1 MGSSPYQRRSPRP
14 EQQRETLSSHD
25 PLIKLSVDVRLKNTV
40 NQRLTSGLRMG
51 THAVQS
57 DTWDEVKNML
67 WGIIQRELKPLA
79 IPTGAPP
86 VWTVDEHEPAIVMFE
101 KYTSLKMNGKV
112 LNPWTSA
119 KDREYLRKHKE
130 EPAILS
136 VYRYAVAPV
145 GRTRSQETQAS
156 ARARNYKGPP
166 PNLVTQFRPASN
178 PSEQQLQHV
187 QRSVKMAKKVV
198 QGMQTKIQHF
208 EQTVQVLQ
216 TAIVSMNQML
226 ENHLDV
232 IEAMGEDV
240 VIQPDSTEVSSVLA
254 AIPNQED
261 IDHA

>member
-1 MGSSPYQRRSPRP
+1 
-14 EQQRETLSSHD
+14 
-25 PLIKLSVDVRLKNTV
+25 
-40 NQRLTSGLRMG
+40 
-51 THAVQS
+51 
-57 DTWDEVKNML
+57 ML

-119 KDREYLRKHKE
+119 KDRKYLRKHKE

-136 VYRYAVAPV
+136 VYKYGNEISTV
-145 GRTRSQETQAS
+145 GQFADFEDQCIGPAAIDRGGAATEELHQRMITTLKEKWGATFS
-156 ARARNYKGPP
+156 AQDMSWCLWAALVLKKPRPQHEREIAKGPP

-178 PSEQQLQHV
+178 SSEQHLQRV

-226 ENHLDV
+226 
-232 IEAMGEDV
+232 GE
-240 VIQPDSTEVSSVLA
+240 PFGCYRGHGTEVSSVLA

-261 IDHA
+261 IDHE

>member
-1 MGSSPYQRRSPRP
+1 
-14 EQQRETLSSHD
+14 
-25 PLIKLSVDVRLKNTV
+25 
-40 NQRLTSGLRMG
+40 
-51 THAVQS
+51 
-57 DTWDEVKNML
+57 
-67 WGIIQRELKPLA
+67 
-79 IPTGAPP
+79 
-86 VWTVDEHEPAIVMFE
+86 
-101 KYTSLKMNGKV
+101 MNGKV

-119 KDREYLRKHKE
+119 KDRKYLRKHKE

-136 VYRYAVAPV
+136 VYKYGNEISTV
-145 GRTRSQETQAS
+145 GQFADFEDQCIGPAATDRGGAATEELHQLMITTLKEKWGATFSAQDMSWRLWAS
-156 ARARNYKGPP
+156 LVLKKPGPQHEREIAKGPP

-178 PSEQQLQHV
+178 SSDQHLQRV
-187 QRSVKMAKKVV
+187 QRSVKMPKKVV

-254 AIPNQED
+254 AIPNQEN
-261 IDHA
+261 IDHE